1 MKSYTYYFLNINIAA
16 KSALIFQQYSLRKD
30 LKFNYLGTLINF
42 SLEVSKLF
50 DRTKAKLCVNFRYH
64 F

>member
-42 SLEVSKLF
+42 SLEVSKMF
-50 DRTKAKLCVNFRYH
+50 DRTKA
-64 F
+64 